1 MTTTKQR
8 KIRVLLDELIHNLDS
23 AFYWANEYDL
33 NKPCDDK
40 DNLDALYVLQRY
52 VENIERIIDSVR
64 CLIICTVTRSDSCE
78 NTSRDLRS
86 VTRSRPANSRNTSI
100 RIYVVLVRRP
110 VRLRMSS
117 DIKTLRG
124 SLRVCGAR

>member
-8 KIRVLLDELIHNLDS
+8 NIRVLFDELIHNLDS
-23 AFYWANEYDL
+23 VLYWMNEYDL

-64 CLIICTVTRSDSCE
+64 CLII
-78 NTSRDLRS
+78 
-86 VTRSRPANSRNTSI
+86 
-100 RIYVVLVRRP
+100 
-110 VRLRMSS
+110 
-117 DIKTLRG
+117 
-124 SLRVCGAR
+124 

>member
-23 AFYWANEYDL
+23 ALYWVNEYDL

-40 DNLDALYVLQRY
+40 NNLDALYVLQRY

-64 CLIICTVTRSDSCE
+64 CLII
-78 NTSRDLRS
+78 
-86 VTRSRPANSRNTSI
+86 
-100 RIYVVLVRRP
+100 
-110 VRLRMSS
+110 
-117 DIKTLRG
+117 
-124 SLRVCGAR
+124 

>member
-23 AFYWANEYDL
+23 VLYWVDEYDL
-33 NKPCDDK
+33 NKPCGDK

-64 CLIICTVTRSDSCE
+64 CLII
-78 NTSRDLRS
+78 
-86 VTRSRPANSRNTSI
+86 
-100 RIYVVLVRRP
+100 
-110 VRLRMSS
+110 
-117 DIKTLRG
+117 
-124 SLRVCGAR
+124 

>member
-1 MTTTKQR
+1 MAPWVCKGAHETHYARSEWGQRRLKTEGGRNFSSDKMTTTKQR

-23 AFYWANEYDL
+23 EFYWANEYDL

-64 CLIICTVTRSDSCE
+64 CLII
-78 NTSRDLRS
+78 
-86 VTRSRPANSRNTSI
+86 
-100 RIYVVLVRRP
+100 
-110 VRLRMSS
+110 
-117 DIKTLRG
+117 
-124 SLRVCGAR
+124 

>member
-23 AFYWANEYDL
+23 AFYWANQYDL

-64 CLIICTVTRSDSCE
+64 CLII
-78 NTSRDLRS
+78 
-86 VTRSRPANSRNTSI
+86 
-100 RIYVVLVRRP
+100 
-110 VRLRMSS
+110 
-117 DIKTLRG
+117 
-124 SLRVCGAR
+124 